1 MKLCPEL
8 GLEKNPETV
17 LILEL
22 VTELFGSIINTIAI
36 SASAIANQ
44 ILSIIVI
51 TGFLRF
57 NILFSLNF

>member
-36 SASAIANQ
+36 IASEIANH
-44 ILSIIVI
+44 ILSIIAI
-51 TGFLRF
+51 TQ
-57 NILFSLNF
+57 LFKV

>member
-22 VTELFGSIINTIAI
+22 VTELFGSIINTIAMI
-36 SASAIANQ
+36 ASAIANQ
-44 ILSIIVI
+44 IVSIIAI
-51 TGFLRF
+51 AERF
-57 NILFSLNF
+57 KI